1 MNHKCPRFR
10 SINFIFMLMDGVKYI
25 GERYKCM
32 DSLFPEH
39 TINGATISVTDNEN
53 VFNRMCN
60 DKCPVYV
67 WTEKNECIMYYP
79 EADKG
84 RKNRSVERVKANNK
98 PAAGNLPKVQKWDL
112 K

>member
-1 MNHKCPRFR
+1 
-10 SINFIFMLMDGVKYI
+10 MDGVKYT

-32 DSLFPEH
+32 ESFFPEH
-39 TINGATISVTDNEN
+39 TVNGATISVTDNEN
-53 VFNRMCN
+53 IFSRMCN

-79 EADKG
+79 EADEA
-84 RKNRSVERVKANNK
+84 RKTRIVERVKAK
-98 PAAGNLPKVQKWDL
+98 DGLPSGNLPKVRKWDL